1 MAKPFLIPE
10 SKAAF
15 SAAVRTVEGASSAE
29 LVVAVRP
36 RSGSYLHVDL
46 AVGILAGLAT
56 LAVLL
61 YSSWTFDLIWFLA
74 DPVVAGAL
82 AALVFFRS
90 PLLHRAFT
98 RPAVRRSQVETAARS
113 AFVERRVH
121 STSGRTGI
129 LLYISLLE
137 REAILVVDLAV
148 EALAATDAWRRAVG
162 EIEAAVRHGGA
173 SGVEVAARVSE
184 LAAVLGPVLERS
196 ENDVN
201 ELPDEV
207 C

>member
-1 MAKPFLIPE
+1 MAKPFLTGE

-15 SAAVRTVEGASSAE
+15 SAAVRTLEGASSAE

-61 YSSWTFDLIWFLA
+61 YSSGTFDLIWFLV

-82 AALVFFRS
+82 AGLVFFRS

-98 RPAVRRSQVETAARS
+98 RPAVRRSRVETAARS
-113 AFVERRVH
+113 TFVERRVH

-129 LLYISLLE
+129 LLYVSLLE
-137 REAILVVDLAV
+137 REAVLVVDLAV
-148 EALAATDAWRRAVG
+148 EALAATDAWRQAVS
-162 EIEAAVRHGGA
+162 EIEAAVRHGA
-173 SGVEVAARVSE
+173 SGVEVAAKVSE

>member
-1 MAKPFLIPE
+1 MAKPFLTPE

-15 SAAVRTVEGASSAE
+15 SAAVHTVEGASSAE
-29 LVVAVRP
+29 LVVAVRD

-46 AVGILAGLAT
+46 TVGILAGLAT

-61 YSSWTFDLIWFLA
+61 YSPWSFGLIWFLV

-82 AALVFFRS
+82 GALVFFRS
-90 PLLHRAFT
+90 PLLTRTFT
-98 RPAVRRSQVETAARS
+98 RWEARRRRVETSARS
-113 AFVERRVH
+113 TFVERRVH

-137 REAILVVDLAV
+137 REAVLVVDLAV
-148 EALAATDAWRRAVG
+148 EALAATDAWRKAVG
-162 EIEAAVRHGGA
+162 EIEAAVRRGA
-173 SGVEVAARVSE
+173 SGPEVARKVSD